1 MPRLVEREPGRDAGA
16 EADDEPGR
24 QLPALA
30 FEEDLDTLA
39 HAAETQLPKPPSPLW
54 KRRTRYVRGAHP
66 LHGLRQDKGKRL
78 SASHNPKS
86 VVTRFAPSPTG
97 FLHIG
102 NARTG
107 LFSWLYA
114 RHHGGKALLRVE
126 DTDKARST
134 QEAIDVI
141 FEGLQWLGLD
151 WDEEAYF
158 QSQFEARHAEVANQL
173 IERGAAYRCY
183 LTPEELKARRDKAQ
197 AERRPF
203 RLESEWRDCSTAG
216 PEGAPFVIR
225 LKAPRDG
232 ETVIEDL
239 VQGRVAV
246 ANAELDDFVLLRSD
260 GSPTYMLAVVVDDHD
275 MGVTHVIRGDDH
287 LNNAFR
293 QLCIVRAMG
302 WPEPIYAHIPLIHGP
317 DGAKLSKRHGAL
329 GVHDYRD
336 MGILPEALFN
346 YLLRLGWGH
355 GDDEIIS
362 REQAIAWFDLDH
374 VGKSPSRFDMKKLES
389 LNGHYI
395 READDERLAKLVA
408 ERLGDADIGL
418 LIRAIPELK
427 ARAHDLNQLA
437 DGARF
442 LFASRPLAV
451 DEAASA
457 LLTSESR
464 ALLRAAH
471 QALSGAAWEHDALE
485 EAVRQV
491 AEAAGV
497 KLGKLAQPLR
507 AALTGRT
514 TSPGIFDVLV
524 LLGQG
529 ESLGR
534 IADQMVEPNA

>member
-1 MPRLVEREPGRDAGA
+1 
-16 EADDEPGR
+16 
-24 QLPALA
+24 
-30 FEEDLDTLA
+30 
-39 HAAETQLPKPPSPLW
+39 
-54 KRRTRYVRGAHP
+54 
-66 LHGLRQDKGKRL
+66 L
-78 SASHNPKS
+78 SASHNPQS

-114 RHHGGKALLRVE
+114 RHHGGKALLRIE

-134 QEAIDVI
+134 QPAIDVI
-141 FEGLQWLGLD
+141 LDGLQWLGLD
-151 WDEEAYF
+151 WDGEAYF
-158 QSQFEARHAEVANQL
+158 QSQFEPRHAEVAHQL

-203 RLESEWRDCSTAG
+203 RLESEWRDCTDAG
-216 PEGAPFVIR
+216 PEGVPSVIR
-225 LKAPRDG
+225 LKAPREG
-232 ETVIEDL
+232 ETAIDDL
-239 VQGRVAV
+239 VQGRVSV

-275 MGVTHVIRGDDH
+275 MAVTHIIRGDDH

-293 QLCIVRAMG
+293 QLAIIRAMG
-302 WPEPIYAHIPLIHGP
+302 WPEPTYAHIPLIHGP

-329 GVHDYRD
+329 GVHDYRA

-362 REQAIAWFDLDH
+362 KDQAIAWFDLDH

-389 LNGHYI
+389 LNAHYI
-395 READDERLAKLVA
+395 READDVRLAGLVA
-408 ERLGDADIGL
+408 ERLGLKGEQEL
-418 LIRAIPELK
+418 LVRAMPELK
-427 ARAHDLNQLA
+427 SRAHDINQLA
-437 DGARF
+437 DGAQF
-442 LFASRPLAV
+442 LFAARPLEI
-451 DEAASA
+451 DEAAAA
-457 LLTSESR
+457 LLNPEGR

-471 QALSGAAWEHDALE
+471 DALSKVAAWDHDELE
-485 EAVRQV
+485 EAVRTV
-491 AEAAGV
+491 ADTAGV

-529 ESLGR
+529 ESLAR
-534 IADQMVEPNA
+534 IADQMVEPNP

>member
-1 MPRLVEREPGRDAGA
+1 
-16 EADDEPGR
+16 
-24 QLPALA
+24 
-30 FEEDLDTLA
+30 
-39 HAAETQLPKPPSPLW
+39 
-54 KRRTRYVRGAHP
+54 
-66 LHGLRQDKGKRL
+66 
-78 SASHNPKS
+78 

-114 RHHGGKALLRVE
+114 RHHGGKALLRIE

-134 QEAIDVI
+134 QLAIDVI
-141 FEGLQWLGLD
+141 LDGLQWLGLD
-151 WDEEAYF
+151 WDGEAYF
-158 QSQFEARHAEVANQL
+158 QSQFEPRHAEVAHQL

-203 RLESEWRDCSTAG
+203 RLESEWRDCTDAG
-216 PEGAPFVIR
+216 PEGVPSVIR
-225 LKAPRDG
+225 LKAPREG
-232 ETVIEDL
+232 ETAIDDL
-239 VQGRVAV
+239 VQGRVSV

-275 MGVTHVIRGDDH
+275 MAVTHIIRGDDH

-293 QLCIVRAMG
+293 QLAIIRAMG
-302 WPEPIYAHIPLIHGP
+302 WPEPTYAHIPLIHGP

-329 GVHDYRD
+329 GVHDYRA
-336 MGILPEALFN
+336 MGIFPEALFN

-362 REQAIAWFDLDH
+362 KDQAIAWFDLDH

-389 LNGHYI
+389 LNAHYI
-395 READDERLAKLVA
+395 READDVRLAGLVA
-408 ERLGDADIGL
+408 ERLGLKGEQEL
-418 LIRAIPELK
+418 LVRAMPELK
-427 ARAHDLNQLA
+427 SRAHDINQLA
-437 DGARF
+437 DGAQF
-442 LFASRPLAV
+442 LFAARPLEI
-451 DEAASA
+451 DEAAAA
-457 LLTSESR
+457 LLNPEGR

-471 QALSGAAWEHDALE
+471 DALSKVAAWDHDELE
-485 EAVRQV
+485 EAVRTV
-491 AEAAGV
+491 ADTAGV

-529 ESLGR
+529 ESLAR
-534 IADQMVEPNA
+534 IADQMVEPNP